1 MKKFFYL
8 LFLLPL
14 AFLAS
19 CNNDD
24 DFPQVELTL
33 EISNIYQDSSNGKL
47 YYVEGDESPVV
58 DGLTAKSLEAGKG
71 AAVTNVVYSLNEVVR
86 LYGTEEN
93 PFTPVI
99 PGELLSQ
106 GVNYLNITATI
117 LQEDKS
123 IAYCH
128 SNIPINVVASSE
140 DLPENIGD
148 LTIGK
153 VTINIQN
160 NK

>member
-1 MKKFFYL
+1 MKKLFYL
-8 LFLLPL
+8 FFLLPL

-33 EISNIYQDSSNGKL
+33 EIGNIYQDSSNGKL
-47 YYVEGDESPVV
+47 YYVEGDESPVIE
-58 DGLTAKSLEAGKG
+58 GLTAKSLEAGKG
-71 AAVTNVVYSLNEVVR
+71 AAVSNVVYALNEVVR
-86 LYGTEEN
+86 LHGTEEN

-99 PGELLSQ
+99 PGEWLNK
-106 GVNYLNITATI
+106 GVNYLNISATI

-128 SNIPINVVASSE
+128 SDIPINVVASSE

-148 LTIGK
+148 LTVGK
-153 VTINIQN
+153 VTLTIQPG
-160 NK
+160 K